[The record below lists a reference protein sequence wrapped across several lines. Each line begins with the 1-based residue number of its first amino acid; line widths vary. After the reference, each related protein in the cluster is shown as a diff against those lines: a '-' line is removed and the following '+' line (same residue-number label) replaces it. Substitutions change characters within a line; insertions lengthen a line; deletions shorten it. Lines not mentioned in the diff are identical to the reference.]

1 MCVSW
6 MGIGLL
12 DDHGQEVQHVPFKS
26 FNIHVGHLEL
36 MRVWGCV
43 RLVFSADASGAPNT
57 SDLSEAL
64 LSSVRLGLQSRI
76 SLRYSYVRKPRSSSA
91 ILIANS
97 KTSLLLDTRL
107 NYVLGGVVVVVVAVV
122 VQGVE

>member
-1 MCVSW
+1 

-12 DDHGQEVQHVPFKS
+12 DDHRQEVQHGPFKS

-57 SDLSEAL
+57 SDLSDLSEAL

-107 NYVLGGVVVVVVAVV
+107 NYVLGGVVVVVVTVV